1 MILIGCTGNLCRSPM
16 VMALLRARLARDAS
30 RQGWQVS
37 SMGVWATDGEPA
49 SAHATDEM
57 ADRGLDLHTHCARG
71 ISREMM
77 AQADLVLAMTQSHV
91 ESLQA
96 AFPEQARKVYLFAE
110 MVGQAYDVR
119 DPYGGSRQEY
129 AAVAEE
135 LERLIED
142 GYERIVALA
151 EGSPD
156 G

>member
-1 MILIGCTGNLCRSPM
+1 MA
-16 VMALLRARLARDAS
+16 MALLRARLARDAS
-30 RQGWQVS
+30 RQGWQVDS
-37 SMGVWATDGEPA
+37 LGVWAADGEPA
-49 SAHATDEM
+49 SAHAVGEM
-57 ADRGLDLHTHCARG
+57 SERGLDLRGHRARSV
-71 ISREMM
+71 SRGLM

-96 AFPEQARKVYLFAE
+96 AFPAQAHKVYLFSE
-110 MVGQAYDVR
+110 MAGQAYDVR

-142 GYERIVALA
+142 GYKRIVALI
-151 EGSPD
+151 EGSAD